1 LLLGLIKGKKV
12 KKYLL
17 VLALILTFS
26 AVSALSQTRIA
37 ILPFQ
42 NSTGKIELNKW
53 CYELQ
58 DSLQKYFIALGMESN
73 DLHIVP
79 FDTIEIVLAEMNL
92 NPSNPQFASDMWK
105 VVENL
110 HVQYVISGNFIIQAE
125 RFLVN
130 TYIYD
135 VSMKLAITSHQARD
149 IFLPLDKI
157 LSGIRPIGKKLQGF
171 FLKQ

>member
-1 LLLGLIKGKKV
+1 MKKLII
-12 KKYLL
+12 LCMF
-17 VLALILTFS
+17 ILTFC
-26 AVSALSQTRIA
+26 AVNSYSQVRVA
-37 ILPFQ
+37 FLPFQ

-58 DSLQKYFIALGMESN
+58 DSLQKYFVALGVVSN
-73 DLHIVP
+73 DFYIVP
-79 FDTIEIVLAEMNL
+79 YDSIEIALAEMNL

-135 VSMKLAITSHQARD
+135 VDMKLALTTHQARD

-171 FLKQ
+171 FIKQ